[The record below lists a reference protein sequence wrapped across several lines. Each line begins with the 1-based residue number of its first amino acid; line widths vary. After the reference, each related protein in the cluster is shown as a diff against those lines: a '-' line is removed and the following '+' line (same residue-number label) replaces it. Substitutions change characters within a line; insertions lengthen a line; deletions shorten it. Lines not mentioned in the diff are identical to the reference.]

1 MSMSRFSCPWPSAQ
15 TSYPISCPQ
24 GTSSWSAPHAG
35 KLSEE
40 DVKEMLANMELAAP
54 EDVALVKLLSK
65 WAKRGRR
72 SSPEPQVS
80 HLNLSQL
87 RQEVEICMP
96 ASLILKAEF

>member
-1 MSMSRFSCPWPSAQ
+1 MDLSDELLALY
-15 TSYPISCPQ
+15 T
-24 GTSSWSAPHAG
+24 G

-80 HLNLSQL
+80 HLSLMFAKKLAL
-87 RQEVEICMP
+87 RSIKP
-96 ASLILKAEF
+96 PYLASADSISKL